1 MLIVVDVGCV
11 ESIQPLIGI
20 SRWSMDLIAYLVD
33 DLFQLAR
40 AVGDRVGDRGYIRSI
55 GNTPFLLPGNPSI
68 HPR

>member
-1 MLIVVDVGCV
+1 MIANEWFGGV

-40 AVGDRVGDRGYIRSI
+40 AVGDRVGDREYIRSI
-55 GNTPFLLPGNPSI
+55 GKIIRSFPTSI
-68 HPR
+68 SG